1 MTDAAH
7 TVIVDQANFIE
18 QVLVQSEKRPVL
30 VDFWADWCAPCK
42 MLMPVLAK
50 LAEEYQGQWIL
61 AKVNT
66 DEQRE
71 LASEYGIR
79 SLPTLKLFR
88 HRQVV
93 EEIIGMQPETT
104 IRAMID
110 RYRERPADQLRQQAL
125 QAQAQGNS
133 DKALSLLATAQ
144 ASEADYYPIQ
154 LDRIK
159 ILIEM
164 HRLTEAEQ
172 LIKTLPANIQTE
184 PEVDKLLAKINF
196 SLITSQAP
204 DIHQLEQIVAVEP
217 DNHQA
222 RYQLAAQK
230 VLTHEY
236 ETAMEHFLELM
247 RRDRKFEDDAGRK
260 SLLSVFALLD
270 NQGQLVNRFRSKM
283 SSLLY

>member
-1 MTDAAH
+1 
-7 TVIVDQANFIE
+7 
-18 QVLVQSEKRPVL
+18 
-30 VDFWADWCAPCK
+30 K
-42 MLMPVLAK
+42 MLMPILAK
-50 LAEEYQGQWIL
+50 LADEYQGQLIL

-88 HRQVV
+88 HRQAV

-104 IRAMID
+104 IRAIIE
-110 RYRERPADQLRQQAL
+110 RYRERPADKLRQQAL

-133 DKALSLLATAQ
+133 DEALSLLVTAQ
-144 ASEADYYPIQ
+144 TNEPDYYPIQ

-164 HRLTEAEQ
+164 QRLTEAEQ
-172 LIKTLPANIQTE
+172 LIKALPANIQTE

-204 DIHQLEQIVAVEP
+204 DINQLEQILAAEP
-217 DNHQA
+217 DNHRA
-222 RYQLAAQK
+222 RYQLGAQK

-236 ETAMEHFLELM
+236 ELAMEHFLELM

-270 NQGQLVNRFRSKM
+270 NQGQLVNRFRNKM

>member
-7 TVIVDQANFIE
+7 TVIVDHTNFTE
-18 QVLVQSEKRPVL
+18 QVLVQSDKVPVL

-50 LAEEYQGQWIL
+50 LAAEYQGQFIL

-66 DEQRE
+66 DEQHA

-88 HRQVV
+88 HRQAV
-93 EEIIGMQPETT
+93 EEIIGMQPETV
-104 IRAMID
+104 IRALID
-110 RYRERPADQLRQQAL
+110 RYREQPADQLRQQAL
-125 QAQAQGNS
+125 HAYAQGDS
-133 DKALSLLATAQ
+133 EQALSLLTTAQ
-144 ASEADYYPIQ
+144 EHEPDYYLLQ

-159 ILIEM
+159 ILMDI
-164 HRLTEAEQ
+164 HRVAEAEQ
-172 LIKTLPANIQTE
+172 LIKTLPANIQAE
-184 PEVDKLLAKINF
+184 PEVEKLLAKINF
-196 SLITSQAP
+196 ATIATQAP
-204 DIHQLEQIVAVEP
+204 DMAQLEQTVNAEP
-217 DNHQA
+217 NNHSA
-222 RYQLAAQK
+222 RYQLGAQK
-230 VLTHEY
+230 VLADDY

-247 RRDRKFEDDAGRK
+247 RRDRKFADDAGRK
-260 SLLSVFALLD
+260 GLLSIFALLD